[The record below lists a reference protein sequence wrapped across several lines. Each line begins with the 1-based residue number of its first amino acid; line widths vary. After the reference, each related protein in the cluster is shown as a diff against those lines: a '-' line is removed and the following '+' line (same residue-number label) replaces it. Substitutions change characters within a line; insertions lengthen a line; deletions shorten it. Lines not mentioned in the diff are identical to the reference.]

1 MLAMIA
7 SFPAFTQTDTTRTVG
22 VKAYKLGY
30 LIRDAQLF
38 RTCDS
43 LADKQAQDLAVKQR
57 LINNFHK
64 QVESLNREN
73 NKLQAKDS
81 THEARFNNAQDLYV
95 IDKNTLKTKKR
106 KWIKIAVVEGLAIVG
121 LVLLIL

>member
-1 MLAMIA
+1 MIA

-57 LINNFHK
+57 LINNFQK
-64 QVESLNREN
+64 QIESLNREN
-73 NKLQAKDS
+73 KKLQAKDS
-81 THEARFNNAQDLYV
+81 TYEARFNNAQDLYV
-95 IDKNTLKTKKR
+95 IEKNTLKTKIRKR
-106 KWIKIAVVEGLAIVG
+106 NKAIVVL
-121 LVLLIL
+121 LVLLGGAIAL